1 MILLF
6 TGASGFLGDNVRHL
20 LEVTYDVITVGL
32 TSQDNYTVNIA
43 NEIPNLL
50 TQYDVVLHAAGKAH
64 SIPKTEA
71 EKQSFFD
78 VNLQGTKNLC
88 TALEKVGVPKSFI
101 FVSTVAVYGC
111 DYGEKISEEHPLNGD
126 TPYAIS
132 KRLAE
137 EHLRTWCFAHNVVLS
152 IIRPSLIAGPN
163 PPGNLGAMIAG
174 IRSKKYLSIA
184 GSKARKSV
192 LMVQDIAKL
201 IPLLVE
207 KGGVYNVCD
216 TYQPSFRELETVIC
230 KQLGISLPIS
240 VPYWI
245 AKGMALIGDCLGK
258 KAPFNSLKL
267 KKMTRSLTFSNE
279 KAIRE
284 LGWKPTN
291 VLENFRIE

>member
-137 EHLRTWCFAHNVVLS
+137 EYLRTWCFAHNVVLS

>member
-1 MILLF
+1 MKLLF
-6 TGASGFLGDNVRHL
+6 TGASGFLGNNVRPL
-20 LEVTYDVITVGL
+20 LAGIYDVKTVGL
-32 TSQDNYTVNIA
+32 TPQDDFIVNIA
-43 NEIPNLL
+43 KEVPKLHE
-50 TQYDVVLHAAGKAH
+50 QYDIVLHAAGKAH
-64 SIPKTEA
+64 SVPKTEH
-71 EKQSFFD
+71 EKQLFFD

-88 TALEKVGVPKSFI
+88 AALEKVGVPRSFFFI
-101 FVSTVAVYGC
+101 STVAVYGC
-111 DYGEKISEEHPLNGD
+111 DYGEDITEEHPLNGD

-137 EHLRTWCFAHNVVLS
+137 EYLRTWCFANNVVLS

-184 GSKARKSV
+184 GGKAQKSV
-192 LMVQDIAKL
+192 VMVQDIAKL
-201 IPLLVE
+201 IPLLIA
-207 KGGVYNVCD
+207 KGGTYNICD
-216 TYQPSFRELETVIC
+216 SQQPSFRELETIIC
-230 KQLGISLPIS
+230 KQLRMSLPIS
-240 VPYWI
+240 IPYWM

-267 KKMTRSLTFSNE
+267 KKMTSSLTFSNE